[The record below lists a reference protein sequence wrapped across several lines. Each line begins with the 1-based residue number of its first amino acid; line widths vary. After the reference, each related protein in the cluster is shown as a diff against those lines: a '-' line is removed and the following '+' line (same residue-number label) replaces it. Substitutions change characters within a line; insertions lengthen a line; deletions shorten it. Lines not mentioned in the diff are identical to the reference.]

1 LCSDRTKA
9 IVLSLALHGTLFLLP
24 PLASTGSVS
33 SAASK
38 NRLQVDLILDTEKTS
53 VMNRANNSL
62 ADGKTTLHNALPSN
76 LTPPDSAPDSL
87 APRDPELI
95 GPPTDSLAPSP
106 APVLTGKDSPDLPL
120 TSSSPDTPLTRNLAP
135 REEAST
141 RQETSPKQGAPSVVG
156 RALLKPISS
165 GFKGTGNVTGQTSSP
180 APSFTSV
187 SSPGPDLLSES
198 ASSPTLAAGTG
209 VGTAIAQKTPA
220 IPAEP
225 GIFADTP
232 ETDASKPQAFGDT
245 TSVGNATTN
254 KNKTYSNSDDENY
267 SDGLGKL
274 PLQASSSG
282 QEATNH
288 ASIANASTDQVS
300 PAQGAAAESA
310 TSQAATDHF
319 AQVPPVQSA
328 ASEKAL
334 LSVSSP
340 PITQAPTKPESRI
353 TSAQEILDFLSAQ
366 LSIKKTYPDAAK
378 QRHIEGK
385 VRVGMSIAADGALK
399 SVRVIGKSG
408 STILDR
414 AAVTLVTEL
423 FPLSRQLEKAMD
435 VAIIIEYK
443 LVK

>member
-1 LCSDRTKA
+1 M
-9 IVLSLALHGTLFLLP
+9 LHKNEMQGKLRQSRQP
-24 PLASTGSVS
+24 APKS
-33 SAASK
+33 SAFQSAG
-38 NRLQVDLILDTEKTS
+38 NVTS
-53 VMNRANNSL
+53 
-62 ADGKTTLHNALPSN
+62 
-76 LTPPDSAPDSL
+76 
-87 APRDPELI
+87 
-95 GPPTDSLAPSP
+95 PTPSP
-106 APVLTGKDSPDLPL
+106 APAS
-120 TSSSPDTPLTRNLAP
+120 AP
-135 REEAST
+135 IAT
-141 RQETSPKQGAPSVVG
+141 
-156 RALLKPISS
+156 
-165 GFKGTGNVTGQTSSP
+165 
-180 APSFTSV
+180 
-187 SSPGPDLLSES
+187 PGPDLPPEPASVFPLTSDVVSNSPSVVSNSRSQSPLSVPQNKANKAPRHDRTIGFSDRPAIIPSKVDSTAAS
-198 ASSPTLAAGTG
+198 ARPASTLTSAAGPTPASAPTLAADSG
-209 VGTAIAQKTPA
+209 VGTAITQKTPA

-232 ETDASKPQAFGDT
+232 ETNASKPQAFGDT
-245 TSVGNATTN
+245 TSIGNATTN
-254 KNKTYSNSDDENY
+254 EKKTYSNSDNENY
-267 SDGLGKL
+267 SDGLGQL

-300 PAQGAAAESA
+300 PAQSAAAESA

-340 PITQAPTKPESRI
+340 PVTQAPTKPESRI
-353 TSAQEILDFLSAQ
+353 ASAQEILDFLSAQ

-435 VAIIIEYK
+435 VAITIEYK